1 MRMTLNTSYKQIL
14 SISIP
19 IMLGGAAQNIIA
31 LSDSVF
37 LYHLSELDFAA
48 IGFVSVFYLIIAAIG
63 FSFSKGGQII
73 VARRF
78 GEGRLEDAGRSFYA
92 MLYFEFALAIIMF
105 CFMYYGAEWFFQ
117 YFIKSEVIYTK
128 SLQYL
133 EYRSFGVFFSYVGIG
148 IVAFF
153 TGIAKTKFIIY
164 DTLVLVGVNIVL
176 NYSLIYGKFGLP
188 EMGIA
193 GAGLASTIAEG
204 CAFVMFVIY
213 LVTNKSL
220 SAFMLNRLPKV
231 DFSIISNIFKI
242 ASPVVAQS
250 IVGLGSWFIFFSLV
264 ENIGERELAMSNLA
278 RTVYLLLSIPTWG
291 YASGVNTLVSH
302 FIGRNKRNVVM
313 PIIHKTTKITLFT
326 TLILALPFILFPKFT
341 LYPLFGSEDMS
352 LITDTQ
358 PIFYIVFFILITF
371 SIGGIYFNG
380 LAGTGATYFGLKMQT
395 FCSIVYLS
403 SIYIIVKVLNLGLYW
418 AWSIEFFYW
427 GLMFIISMLYLRSKK
442 WHSIKV

>member
-1 MRMTLNTSYKQIL
+1 MALNTSYKQIL

-78 GEGRLEDAGRSFYA
+78 GQGELENAGRSFYA
-92 MLYFEFALAIIMF
+92 MLYFEFALSIIMF
-105 CFMYYGAEWFFQ
+105 CFMFFGADWFFQ
-117 YFIKSEVIYTK
+117 FFIKSEAIHQK
-128 SLQYL
+128 SLAYL
-133 EYRSFGVFFSYVGIG
+133 DYRSFGVFFSYIGIG
-148 IVAFF
+148 IVAFL
-153 TGIAKTKFIIY
+153 TGIAKNKFIIY
-164 DTLVLVGVNIVL
+164 NTLVLVGVNIIL

-193 GAGLASTIAEG
+193 GAGLASTIAEI
-204 CAFVMFVIY
+204 CAFTMFMIY
-213 LVTNKSL
+213 IITDKSL
-220 SAFMLNRLPKV
+220 GDFKLNRLPKI
-231 DFSIISNIFKI
+231 DLSIIKNIFKI

-264 ENIGERELAMSNLA
+264 ESIGERELAMSNLA
-278 RTVYLLLSIPTWG
+278 RMVYLMLSIPTWG

-302 FIGRNKRNVVM
+302 FIGRNRRQVVM
-313 PIIHKTTKITLFT
+313 PIIHKTTKITLLT
-326 TLILALPFILFPKFT
+326 TLIMALPIILFPKFT

-352 LITDTQ
+352 LITETQ
-358 PIFYIVFFILITF
+358 PILYIVFLILITF

-380 LAGTGATYFGLKMQT
+380 LAGTGATYFGLKMQA
-395 FCSIVYLS
+395 FCSFVYLS
-403 SIYIIVKVLNLGLYW
+403 SIYIIVKVLDLGLYW

-442 WHSIKV
+442 WYSIKV

>member
-1 MRMTLNTSYKQIL
+1 MTLNTSYKQIL
-14 SISIP
+14 AISIP

-78 GEGRLEDAGRSFYA
+78 GEQEFESAGRSFYA
-92 MLYFEFALAIIMF
+92 MLYFEFALSIIMF
-105 CFMYYGAEWFFQ
+105 LFMFFGASWFFEF
-117 YFIKSEVIYTK
+117 FIKSEAIYTK
-128 SLQYL
+128 SLEYL
-133 EYRSFGVFFSYVGIG
+133 NYRSYGVFFSYVGIG
-148 IVAFF
+148 FVAFF

-193 GAGLASTIAEG
+193 GAGLASTIAEI
-204 CAFVMFVIY
+204 CAFIMFLIY
-213 LVTNKSL
+213 LITNKSL
-220 SAFMLNRLPKV
+220 SAFKLNRLPKI
-231 DFSIISNIFKI
+231 DFSIIKNILGI
-242 ASPVVAQS
+242 SSPVVAQS

-264 ENIGERELAMSNLA
+264 EDIGERELAMSNLA
-278 RTVYLLLSIPTWG
+278 RTVYLILSIPTWG

-302 FIGRNKRNVVM
+302 FIGRKKRNVVM
-313 PIIHKTTKITLFT
+313 PIIHKTTKITLLT
-326 TLILALPFILFPKFT
+326 TLVMALPFVLFPAFT
-341 LYPLFGSEDMS
+341 LYPLFGGEDMS
-352 LITDTQ
+352 LMNDTQ

-380 LAGTGATYFGLKMQT
+380 LAGTGATLFGLQMQT

-403 SIYIIVKVLNLGLYW
+403 SIYLIVKVFQLGLYW

-427 GLMFIISMLYLRSKK
+427 ALMYLISMLYLRSNR